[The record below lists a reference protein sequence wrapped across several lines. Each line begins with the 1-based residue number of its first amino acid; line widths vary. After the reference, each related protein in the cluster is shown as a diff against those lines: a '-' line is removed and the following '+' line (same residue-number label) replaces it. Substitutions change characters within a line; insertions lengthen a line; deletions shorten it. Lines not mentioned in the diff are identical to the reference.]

1 MGRAEHFWERLA
13 DAAQIGN
20 EPLPGET
27 VVEIAGTR
35 RVLIENHLG
44 VSGYNSTR
52 VLVHVKFGWICVSGC
67 NLELLHMTKTQLVIR
82 GQIDGVSLQGRNAG

>member
-1 MGRAEHFWERLA
+1 MNRGEHFWERLA

-20 EPLPGET
+20 ESLPQET
-27 VVEIAGTR
+27 VVEMIGTR

-44 VSGYNSTR
+44 VSGYSDTQ

-67 NLELLHMTKTQLVIR
+67 NLELLQMTKNQLVIR
-82 GQIDGVSLQGRNAG
+82 GRIAGVRLQGRDGL